1 MLNITR
7 FFCDIRSGYF
17 GRLKYILLIFLFCQL
32 LEHFAFL
39 SSTQSSDTHLEIIKI
54 SIELIFSAIKNTLL
68 MSKEEISHFMKTDQC
83 DYFSFPIIG
92 TCIQILDNHFE
103 NLNCIHASIN
113 YPQLRDYFFVSRKYF
128 VTQLNFVAKWFCD
141 WLFSF
146 ENL

>member
-1 MLNITR
+1 MSV
-7 FFCDIRSGYF
+7 IRTLCLPEF
-17 GRLKYILLIFLFCQL
+17 R
-32 LEHFAFL
+32 
-39 SSTQSSDTHLEIIKI
+39 TIIKI

-68 MSKEEISHFMKTDQC
+68 MSKEESSHFMKTDQC

-128 VTQLNFVAKWFCD
+128 LMNVLYLILIKKMRRYILRMV
-141 WLFSF
+141 FSF
-146 ENL
+146 LCILMQLED